1 MVSDTD
7 AFGSPETDALELV
20 LSSEPS
26 PQAAPPAPEPPAPE
40 PYESETV
47 VLPQPGEPSPEPAAG
62 LDLLDGVDPEP
73 EYVPALIDGDDEPM
87 VLDQPVTTTDAEPVQ
102 AEDTLMAGDDYGD
115 VL

>member
-7 AFGSPETDALELV
+7 AFGSPEPDALELV
-20 LSSEPS
+20 LNAEPS
-26 PQAAPPAPEPPAPE
+26 PQPAQPAQPAPE

-47 VLPQPGEPSPEPAAG
+47 VLPQPGEPEPVTG

-73 EYVPALIDGDDEPM
+73 EYVPALIDSDDGPM
-87 VLDQPVTTTDAEPVQ
+87 LLPPETVTDTDPAQ